1 MKAIINGKIIMEESI
16 MEDQAIVFD
25 NKIIDI
31 IDKEQLKED
40 LNLDL
45 IDVGGRYVAPGFID
59 LHIHG
64 AGGRD
69 TMDASIE
76 ALTDISSIIL
86 ETGVTAF
93 LPTTMTMDKENI
105 YQALNIIRDSMDSN
119 LQGAKI
125 LGAHLEGPFI
135 NKKYKGAQ
143 DAKYIQKPSYEFIK
157 DYLDIIKII
166 TLAPE
171 VDQGYGFISKM
182 KEHDIVLSMGHSN
195 ATYEEAME
203 AIKRG
208 ISHATHIF
216 NAMTPLHHREPGVV
230 GSVFASNITCE
241 LIADK
246 IHVHPGIFQMLVDI
260 KGEDRVVLISDSMRA
275 ACMRDGVYDLGG
287 QQVRVKDG
295 SARLTDNT
303 LAGSV
308 LTLNQAL
315 KNIIEH
321 TELSLIDAI
330 KMVTLNQ
337 AKLIGI
343 DKYKGSI
350 KKGKDA
356 DVVVF
361 DKEVN
366 ISLTIVEGEILYR
379 KL

>member
-16 MEDQAIVFD
+16 MEDKAIVFD

>member
-1 MKAIINGKIIMEESI
+1 MEESI
-16 MEDQAIVFD
+16 MEDKAIVFD